1 MREDR
6 TPGGRHR
13 HRSLQDHRPKKP
25 QRSARDEPGTNEVVN
40 GDDCTDNSLAPRS
53 ADAPSSREETMAFI
67 AKIQENVTL
76 IPEIPGHSLESDE
89 KPGSKDVN
97 KLMAL
102 AYTELQFVI
111 QWAKGVPGFKDLHLE
126 DQVCLLKA
134 CFMDLNVFRLAY
146 RSVACDPMSVRFS
159 QNTILEK
166 EEVVALGWAEDLV
179 DATLEFSDKL
189 RSLNLDQNEFA
200 CLSALVLLSPGLL
213 CFFLILSLGPCRSVA
228 CLENKFPS
236 SSTSLM

>member
-1 MREDR
+1 M
-6 TPGGRHR
+6 
-13 HRSLQDHRPKKP
+13 
-25 QRSARDEPGTNEVVN
+25 
-40 GDDCTDNSLAPRS
+40 
-53 ADAPSSREETMAFI
+53 
-67 AKIQENVTL
+67 TL
-76 IPEIPGHSLESDE
+76 IPEIPGHTLESDE
-89 KPGSKDVN
+89 NPGSKDVN

-102 AYTELQFVI
+102 AYTELQYVI

-189 RSLNLDQNEFA
+189 RSLNLDNNEFA
-200 CLSALVLLSPGLL
+200 CLSALVLLSPDTPELKNRAKVEELQAKVNSILRDYAASLYPHKPNRLGKLLL
-213 CFFLILSLGPCRSVA
+213 CLPTLRMFSEKA
-228 CLENKFPS
+228 LENYVTLEFFGKLDMPP
-236 SSTSLM
+236 LVAELLE